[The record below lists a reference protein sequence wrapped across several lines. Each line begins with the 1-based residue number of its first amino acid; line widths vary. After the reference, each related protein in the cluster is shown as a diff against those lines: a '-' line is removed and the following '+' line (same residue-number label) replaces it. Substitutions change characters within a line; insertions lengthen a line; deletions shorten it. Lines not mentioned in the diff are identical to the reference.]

1 MKNRLNMM
9 ADLLLELESE
19 MRRLELW
26 SVDEPT
32 EYALQSTV
40 PFSADRLAIEEWL
53 QWIFIPTIKS
63 LIENNQTL
71 PDKCEIYPYAEESLL
86 KNSNQQVTL
95 LQLIREIDRFISEE

>member
-1 MKNRLNMM
+1 M
-9 ADLLLELESE
+9 ADLLLDLESE

-32 EYALQSTV
+32 EYALQSTA

-63 LIENNQTL
+63 LIENDEPL
-71 PDKCEIYPYAEESLL
+71 PAKCEIHPYAEEYLL
-86 KNSNQQVTL
+86 KGPDQPASL
-95 LQLIREIDRFISEE
+95 LQLIQEIDRFISEE

>member
-1 MKNRLNMM
+1 M
-9 ADLLLELESE
+9 LLDLESE

-32 EYALQSTV
+32 EYSLQSTA

-63 LIENNQTL
+63 LIENNEPL
-71 PDKCEIYPYAEESLL
+71 PAKCEIHPYAEEYLL
-86 KNSNQQVTL
+86 KGPNQPATL
-95 LQLIREIDRFISEE
+95 LQLIQEIDQFISEE